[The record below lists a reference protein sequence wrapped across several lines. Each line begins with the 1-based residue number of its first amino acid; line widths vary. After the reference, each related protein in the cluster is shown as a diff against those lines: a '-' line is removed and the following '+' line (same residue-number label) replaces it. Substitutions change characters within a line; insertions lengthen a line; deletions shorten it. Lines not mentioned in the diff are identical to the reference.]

1 MIIARK
7 ARRASKKERE
17 GGFTLIELVVS
28 IAILGL
34 IVGPLTGAVV
44 LFFSQSQQTASAF
57 TGNTSVRTIVSAFTT
72 DAASAETVTA
82 PDTAPCGT
90 TDALVTM
97 AWTENGTAYRVS
109 WSAKEEGATTE
120 LVRSR
125 CTGTSGISN
134 VAVADITGTPVV
146 TCTPDCANAATIAMT
161 GTTASGDEFAVS
173 AKRRTS

>member
-1 MIIARK
+1 MTGARK
-7 ARRASKKERE
+7 ARRESQVNGD

-44 LFFSQSQQTASAF
+44 LFFGQSQQTASAF

-72 DAASAETVTA
+72 DAASAETVTV
-82 PDTAPCGT
+82 PDAAPCGT
-90 TDALVTM
+90 TSALVTM
-97 AWTENGTAYRVS
+97 AWTESGTAYRVS
-109 WSAKEEGATTE
+109 WATKQDGDKIE
-120 LVRSR
+120 LVRNR

-134 VAVADITGTPVV
+134 VVVADVTGTPVV
-146 TCTPDCANAATIAMT
+146 ACTPSCANPATISMT
-161 GTTASGDEFAVS
+161 GTTASGHDFAVS